1 MHLNQHHQNLI
12 NSHAHPARPASSTSP
27 NSSAAASFI
36 LPNTTRLSSRSFRNE
51 ETNEIENA
59 KTRAKVTFIK
69 SMLELQKQRKKARI
83 ERKIKRANMM
93 AKRLLEKEAAGE
105 ANMDLLMGS
114 PSATSTAEC
123 VEAFVG
129 SPYPGE
135 SRANQA
141 GQGAGNGPSSG
152 DEIPTSPAMKTSH
165 L

>member
-1 MHLNQHHQNLI
+1 MQLRSKNTLKTSLSPTLQ
-12 NSHAHPARPASSTSP
+12 RSS
-27 NSSAAASFI
+27 I
-36 LPNTTRLSSRSFRNE
+36 RLSSRSFRNE

-93 AKRLLEKEAAGE
+93 AKRLLEKELAEAGE

-135 SRANQA
+135 SRASQA
-141 GQGAGNGPSSG
+141 GQGNAGNGPSSG

>member
-1 MHLNQHHQNLI
+1 
-12 NSHAHPARPASSTSP
+12 
-27 NSSAAASFI
+27 
-36 LPNTTRLSSRSFRNE
+36 
-51 ETNEIENA
+51 
-59 KTRAKVTFIK
+59 
-69 SMLELQKQRKKARI
+69 
-83 ERKIKRANMM
+83 MM